1 MPPTGLQ
8 LAIDLKDLLLLGGG
22 TAVVVHVG
30 LTFFAWVR
38 TAARTASRA

>member
-1 MPPTGLQ
+1 MTGLEMATQ
-8 LAIDLKDLLLLGGG
+8 LKDLLLLGAG
-22 TAVVVHVG
+22 TAVAVHVG